1 MGERRIERIK
11 KSKVYILLF
20 LVLFMANPTENLA
33 LYNPE
38 LVRKVSWMYG
48 VLRGLNREHGYLKYC
63 KLRVALG
70 PFFEVGQMIFSL
82 SQDPQTNLEFQRWF
96 GFINDP
102 RTDNGA
108 SFTRALE
115 KYLGALEDAIFQE
128 TFKAGGVD
136 EFLQGV
142 NVERK
147 RD

>member
-102 RTDNGA
+102 RTDNGLLLPGLLRNILVHWRMPF
-108 SFTRALE
+108 S
-115 KYLGALEDAIFQE
+115 
-128 TFKAGGVD
+128 
-136 EFLQGV
+136 
-142 NVERK
+142 RK
-147 RD
+147 LLKQVV